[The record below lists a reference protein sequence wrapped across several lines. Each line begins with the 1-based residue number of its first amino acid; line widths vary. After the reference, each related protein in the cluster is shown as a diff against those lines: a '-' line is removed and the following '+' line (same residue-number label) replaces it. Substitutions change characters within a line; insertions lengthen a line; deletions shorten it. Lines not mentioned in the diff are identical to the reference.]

1 MIEEGISNYSGYNEG
16 MKKSLLDKIF
26 FMDKVES
33 AVFVDY
39 GCADGTLIHFLS
51 QLFPEYLYIGYDVDE
66 NMLKLAREKC
76 PDNPER
82 FLFTSD
88 WKEVTE
94 YARSGVATIILSS
107 TIHEVY
113 AYGTRK
119 DVDSLWERVFSGLF
133 EYVVVRDMIPSISAD
148 KISDINDV
156 AKLLKKA
163 DKSYLFDFER
173 NWGSIE
179 TNKNLIHFLLKYRYA
194 DNWEREVKENYFPVM
209 REELISSIPDEY
221 EIEFHEHFVLPFLKR
236 VVKKDFNIDLKDNTH
251 LKLILKHII

>member
-33 AVFVDY
+33 TVFVDY

-51 QLFPEYLYIGYDVDE
+51 QLFPEYMYIGYDVDE

-76 PDNPER
+76 PDNSER

-119 DVDSLWERVFSGLF
+119 DVDSLWRRVFNGVF
-133 EYVVVRDMIPSISAD
+133 EYVVIRDMIPSISAD
-148 KISDINDV
+148 KRSDINDV

-163 DKSYLFDFER
+163 DKSYLFDFEH

-179 TNKNLIHFLLKYRYA
+179 TNKNLMHFLLKYRYA
-194 DNWEREVKENYFPVM
+194 DDWSREVKENYFPVL

-251 LKLILKHII
+251 LKLILKHI